1 MNLRG
6 QALSSDPDE
15 KQRSHLFLI
24 AIGLFICSTIF
35 FAGVPLLT
43 PIFQV
48 LWWEYLALGLV
59 AGSAV
64 LTVREQELWR
74 VWIYVFALG
83 AGCGIHLG
91 GIGIGGEMP
100 GLPFRVLWAVVIGVV
115 TAAILGTIGG
125 VIGLG
130 LRRLTARNRNGQ

>member
-6 QALSSDPDE
+6 QALVPDPDQ
-15 KQRSHLFLI
+15 KQRSHPFLL
-24 AIGLFICSTIF
+24 AIGLFIWSTIF

-64 LTVREQELWR
+64 LAIREQGLRR

-91 GIGIGGEMP
+91 GIGITGEMP
-100 GLPFRVLWAVVIGVV
+100 GLPFRVLWAVVIGFV
-115 TAAILGTIGG
+115 TAAVLGTVGG
-125 VIGLG
+125 VIGLSMQ
-130 LRRLTARNRNGQ
+130 RLTARNKSGQ

>member
-6 QALSSDPDE
+6 QALGPDPDQ
-15 KQRSHLFLI
+15 KQRSHPFPI

-43 PIFQV
+43 PMFRV

-64 LTVREQELWR
+64 LAVREQGLRR
-74 VWIYVFALG
+74 VWIYVFAFG
-83 AGCGIHLG
+83 SGCGIHLG
-91 GIGIGGEMP
+91 GIGISGEMP
-100 GLPFRVLWAVVIGVV
+100 GLPFRVLWAVVIGFV
-115 TAAILGTIGG
+115 TATVLGTVGG

-130 LRRLTARNRNGQ
+130 LRRLTTRNKSGQ